1 MQSPSVDQL
10 YKGQLAELPAILD
23 SFYTSITN
31 DYIAVEVEGGGE
43 PRRDGFIH
51 TYKSNTARWYHLRP
65 V

>member
-1 MQSPSVDQL
+1 MQSLSVDQL

-43 PRRDGFIH
+43 PRREMGLSICTSRTLPDGLI
-51 TYKSNTARWYHLRP
+51 
-65 V
+65 